1 MRDADEG
8 IVRRAPLARY
18 LLQGGRPVRDAAG
31 KAFGISLPE
40 VACRAHAGGER
51 AALWLGPEEHLLLA
65 PPTEARTLE
74 TQLDGALQGLAHSL
88 VDVSQRQVAL
98 AVSGPRARDLL
109 ESGCPLDLDAE
120 RFAVNACA
128 RTLFAKAEV
137 VLWRRGAEEYHLE
150 VARSFADYVLE
161 WVRAV
166 NRSDYP

>member
-8 IVRRAPLARY
+8 IARRAPLARY

-74 TQLDGALQGLAHSL
+74 TQLDAALQGLAHSL

>member
-8 IVRRAPLARY
+8 IARRAPLARY

-31 KAFGISLPE
+31 RAFGIALPE
-40 VACRAHAGGER
+40 IGCRAHVGGER

-65 PPTEARTLE
+65 PPAGAKALE
-74 TQLDGALQGLAHSL
+74 TQLGAALQGLAHSL

-98 AVSGPRARDLL
+98 TVSGPRARDLL
-109 ESGCPLDLDAE
+109 GSGCPLDLDAE

-161 WVRAV
+161 WMRAV

>member
-8 IVRRAPLARY
+8 IARRAPLARY

-31 KAFGISLPE
+31 KAFGIALPE
-40 VACRAHAGGER
+40 VGSRAHAGGER

-65 PPTEARTLE
+65 PPAEAKALE
-74 TQLDGALQGLAHSL
+74 AQLGAALQGLAHSL

-98 AVSGPRARDLL
+98 AVRGPRARDLL

-120 RFAVNACA
+120 RFAVNACT

-161 WVRAV
+161 WMRAV

>member
-166 NRSDYP
+166 NRSDYS

>member
-98 AVSGPRARDLL
+98 AVGGPRARDLL

-120 RFAVNACA
+120 RFAINACA
-128 RTLFAKAEV
+128 RTLLAKAEV

-161 WVRAV
+161 WMRAV

>member
-65 PPTEARTLE
+65 PPAEAKALE
-74 TQLDGALQGLAHSL
+74 TQLGAALQGLAHSL
-88 VDVSQRQVAL
+88 VDVSQRQIAL
-98 AVSGPRARDLL
+98 TVSGPRARELL

-128 RTLFAKAEV
+128 RSLFAKAEI

-161 WVRAV
+161 WMHEV

>member
-8 IVRRAPLARY
+8 IARGAPLARY

-31 KAFGISLPE
+31 KAFGIALPE
-40 VACRAHAGGER
+40 IACRAHAGGER

-65 PPTEARTLE
+65 PPAEARTLE
-74 TQLDGALQGLAHSL
+74 TQLDAALQGLAHSL

-137 VLWRRGAEEYHLE
+137 VLWRRAAEEYHLE

-161 WVRAV
+161 WVRAA

>member
-65 PPTEARTLE
+65 PPTDARTLE

-161 WVRAV
+161 WMRAV

>member
-8 IVRRAPLARY
+8 IARRTPLARY

-31 KAFGISLPE
+31 KAFGIALPE
-40 VACRAHAGGER
+40 VGSRAHAGGER

-65 PPTEARTLE
+65 PPAGQKALE
-74 TQLDGALQGLAHSL
+74 SQLATALQGLAHSL

-98 AVSGPRARDLL
+98 AIGGPRGRDLL
-109 ESGCPLDLDAE
+109 ESACPLDLDAE
-120 RFAVNACA
+120 RFPVNACA
-128 RTLFAKAEV
+128 RTLYAKAEV

-161 WVRAV
+161 WMREV